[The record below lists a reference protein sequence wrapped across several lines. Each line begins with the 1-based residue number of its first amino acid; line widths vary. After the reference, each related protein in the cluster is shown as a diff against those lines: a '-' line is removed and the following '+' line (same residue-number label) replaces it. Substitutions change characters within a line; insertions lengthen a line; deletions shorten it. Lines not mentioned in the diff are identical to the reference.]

1 MRETPTQTVKR
12 FVENDIQGV
21 KNIIVISE
29 MKDGNIVVT
38 HNDLDWRDLMFALN
52 VARDS
57 AFIEFRRDNGNG

>member
-1 MRETPTQTVKR
+1 
-12 FVENDIQGV
+12 
-21 KNIIVISE
+21 